1 MSSHRRFAAAELK
14 RTSPSPRVVS
24 SESDDDVPEVS
35 YPSQPKV
42 SSPRGDVVEGDD
54 LRGVLEAEAGGFAT
68 FDDDPS
74 GLLGLRR
81 IDTAETLT
89 DAAHP
94 WSFDRPSLGEARQ
107 VTPDASPRPVF
118 FACSAPAAPPL
129 PSVASL
135 PFTALPGLAAAPT
148 PPDMARALPGAG
160 PYDFDAPDACL
171 FPDLGPGPGAGTFD
185 ALLGGGAAPPPSSP
199 RAGQGRGKKRLPPR
213 PAPKPSSSSNGRP
226 GWIGAYSPEARKRR
240 VARFHGKRARRVW
253 TKRVKYDV
261 RKNFA
266 ETRLR
271 VKGRFVK
278 KEEEDLLKDLVGVV

>member
-35 YPSQPKV
+35 HPSQPRAA
-42 SSPRGDVVEGDD
+42 SPRGDVVQDD

-94 WSFDRPSLGEARQ
+94 WSFDRPSLG
-107 VTPDASPRPVF
+107 
-118 FACSAPAAPPL
+118 
-129 PSVASL
+129 
-135 PFTALPGLAAAPT
+135 
-148 PPDMARALPGAG
+148 
-160 PYDFDAPDACL
+160 
-171 FPDLGPGPGAGTFD
+171 
-185 ALLGGGAAPPPSSP
+185 
-199 RAGQGRGKKRLPPR
+199 
-213 PAPKPSSSSNGRP
+213 
-226 GWIGAYSPEARKRR
+226 EARKRR

>member
-94 WSFDRPSLGEARQ
+94 WSFDRPSLGEARHE
-107 VTPDASPRPVF
+107 
-118 FACSAPAAPPL
+118 
-129 PSVASL
+129 
-135 PFTALPGLAAAPT
+135 PG
-148 PPDMARALPGAG
+148 RQ
-160 PYDFDAPDACL
+160 YC
-171 FPDLGPGPGAGTFD
+171 
-185 ALLGGGAAPPPSSP
+185 
-199 RAGQGRGKKRLPPR
+199 
-213 PAPKPSSSSNGRP
+213 
-226 GWIGAYSPEARKRR
+226 
-240 VARFHGKRARRVW
+240 
-253 TKRVKYDV
+253 V
-261 RKNFA
+261 R
-266 ETRLR
+266 
-271 VKGRFVK
+271 
-278 KEEEDLLKDLVGVV
+278 